1 MKENFTAETK
11 SFKELFMSDSIYI
24 IPPYQRDYSWNNENS
39 EWEDLWNDITS
50 ADTKH
55 YVGFIVLKEREDD
68 KLIEVID
75 GQQRLATIVL
85 IILSTLNLLKD
96 YIANNKDINKDAEN
110 RRLQLLKSDYIGRE
124 DSISLTFYNKL
135 KLNKIN
141 DPFFQYLCQSKTEN
155 DHLCFSGKKAKSN
168 KLLELAFNYFRKK
181 VNAAIPMIDGEN
193 ISKFLEK
200 ITQKLFFTVLYVN
213 TDANAYT
220 LFETLN
226 ARGMKL
232 AAVDLLKNFL
242 YSKVSLNLE
251 HLDAMQNHWQE
262 ISTHIKEGD
271 LNKFIRTDWGSRN
284 DLVEDRRLYNVI
296 SKKISNDKSAFAY
309 VKDLKESSIYFSLL
323 QNPQDAYWKQSGFN
337 QDICQY
343 LDNLQQLQIKQ
354 IYGVLIAYLKK
365 IGSNNFHTLVK
376 WAENISF
383 RFNTISS
390 LDAKE
395 QEKIYN
401 EIAIKI
407 STGEITGLNDIKKYL
422 KKVYVKQEDFLLK
435 FSKVEIKR
443 TATIKYIL
451 NKLNQQM
458 GGPSLNL
465 NDYTV
470 EHILSQNRN
479 NDWTTFSE
487 PEDFIWR
494 LGNLTLL
501 EKNTNE
507 DLDNKIFIQKKEIYQ
522 KDINP
527 ITNSLAAFDNWNE
540 TAIDKR
546 QNSLTD
552 FAKIIWRISEL
563 EE

>member
-11 SFKELFMSDSIYI
+11 NFKELFMSDSIYV

-39 EWEDLWNDITS
+39 EWDDLWTDITS
-50 ADTKH
+50 NASKH
-55 YVGFIVLKEREDD
+55 YVGFIVLKELENN
-68 KLIEVID
+68 KTIEVID
-75 GQQRLATIVL
+75 GQQRLATIIL
-85 IILSTLNLLKD
+85 IILSALNLLKD
-96 YIANNKDINKDAEN
+96 YISNNDNIDKNAET

-124 DSISLTFYNKL
+124 DPVSLSFYNKL
-135 KLNKIN
+135 KLNNLN

-155 DHLCFSGKKAKSN
+155 ENSCFSGKKAKSN
-168 KLLELAFNYFRKK
+168 RLLESAFNYFRRKITTTISD
-181 VNAAIPMIDGEN
+181 VNGEN

-213 TDANAYT
+213 SEANAYT

-242 YSKVSLNLE
+242 YSKVSSNLE
-251 HLDAMQNHWQE
+251 HLNIMQNNWQE
-262 ISTHIKEGD
+262 ISSHVKEGD

-284 DLVEDRRLYNVI
+284 DLVEDRRLYNII
-296 SKKISNDKSAFAY
+296 SKKISDDRSAFAY
-309 VKDLKESSIYFSLL
+309 VQELKDSSTYFSLL
-323 QNPQDAYWKQSGFN
+323 QNPQDAYWTQHGFN
-337 QDICQY
+337 QDVCYY
-343 LDNLQQLQIKQ
+343 LQNLQQLQLKQ
-354 IYGVLIAYLKK
+354 IYGVFIAYLKK
-365 IGSNNFHTLVK
+365 IGVPNFHTLVK

-395 QEKIYN
+395 QEKVYN

-407 STGEITGLNDIKKYL
+407 SNGEIIELNDIKKYL
-422 KKVYVKQEDFLLK
+422 KKVYVKRDDFLLK

-451 NKLNQQM
+451 NKLNKQM
-458 GGPSLNL
+458 GGASLNI

-479 NDWTTFSE
+479 SDWTIFSE

-501 EKNTNE
+501 EKHTNE
-507 DLDNKIFIQKKEIYQ
+507 RLNNKTFAQKKETYQ
-522 KDINP
+522 ADLNP
-527 ITNSLAAFDNWNE
+527 ITNSLSGFDIWNE
-540 TAIDKR
+540 EAIDTR
-546 QNSLTD
+546 QQSL
-552 FAKIIWRISEL
+552 AERAEEIWRIPEL

>member
-11 SFKELFMSDSIYI
+11 NFKELFMSDSIYV

-39 EWEDLWNDITS
+39 EWDDLWTDITS
-50 ADTKH
+50 GASKH
-55 YVGFIVLKEREDD
+55 YVGFIVLKEQENN
-68 KLIEVID
+68 KTIEVID
-75 GQQRLATIVL
+75 GQQRLATIIL
-85 IILSTLNLLKD
+85 IILSALNLLKD
-96 YIANNKDINKDAEN
+96 YISNNDNIDKEAEN
-110 RRLQLLKSDYIGRE
+110 RRLQLLKSDYIGRV
-124 DSISLTFYNKL
+124 DPISLSFYNKL
-135 KLNKIN
+135 KLNNLN

-155 DHLCFSGKKAKSN
+155 ENSCFSGKKAKSN
-168 KLLELAFNYFRKK
+168 RLLESAFNYFRRKITTIISD
-181 VNAAIPMIDGEN
+181 VNGEN

-213 TDANAYT
+213 SEANAYT

-242 YSKVSLNLE
+242 YSKVSSNLE
-251 HLDAMQNHWQE
+251 HLNTMQNNWQE
-262 ISTHIKEGD
+262 ISSHVKEGD

-284 DLVEDRRLYNVI
+284 DLVEDRRLYNII
-296 SKKISNDKSAFAY
+296 SKKIFDDRSAFAY
-309 VKDLKESSIYFSLL
+309 VQELKDSSAYFSLL
-323 QNPQDAYWKQSGFN
+323 QNPQDAYWTQHGFN
-337 QDICQY
+337 QDVCYY
-343 LDNLQQLQIKQ
+343 LQNLQQLQLKQ
-354 IYGVLIAYLKK
+354 IYGVFIAYLKK
-365 IGSNNFHTLVK
+365 IGAPNFHTLVK

-395 QEKIYN
+395 QEKVYN

-407 STGEITGLNDIKKYL
+407 SNGEITELNDIKKYL
-422 KKVYVKQEDFLLK
+422 KKVYVKRDDFLLK
-435 FSKVEIKR
+435 FSKAEIKR

-451 NKLNQQM
+451 NKLNKQM
-458 GGPSLNL
+458 GGASLNT

-470 EHILSQNRN
+470 EHILSQHRN
-479 NDWTTFSE
+479 SDWTIFSE

-501 EKNTNE
+501 DKHTNGR
-507 DLDNKIFIQKKEIYQ
+507 LDNKTFAQKKATYQ
-522 KDINP
+522 ADLNP
-527 ITNSLAAFDNWNE
+527 ITSSLSGFDIWNEEAIDNRQQSLAELAE
-540 TAIDKR
+540 E
-546 QNSLTD
+546 
-552 FAKIIWRISEL
+552 IWSIPEL

>member
-1 MKENFTAETK
+1 
-11 SFKELFMSDSIYI
+11 
-24 IPPYQRDYSWNNENS
+24 
-39 EWEDLWNDITS
+39 
-50 ADTKH
+50 
-55 YVGFIVLKEREDD
+55 
-68 KLIEVID
+68 
-75 GQQRLATIVL
+75 
-85 IILSTLNLLKD
+85 
-96 YIANNKDINKDAEN
+96 
-110 RRLQLLKSDYIGRE
+110 
-124 DSISLTFYNKL
+124 
-135 KLNKIN
+135 
-141 DPFFQYLCQSKTEN
+141 
-155 DHLCFSGKKAKSN
+155 
-168 KLLELAFNYFRKK
+168 
-181 VNAAIPMIDGEN
+181 MIDGEN

-296 SKKISNDKSAFAY
+296 SKKISNDQSAFAY

-407 STGEITGLNDIKKYL
+407 SAGEITGLNDIKKYL

-527 ITNSLAAFDNWNE
+527 ITNSLATFDNWNE

-552 FAKIIWRISEL
+552 FAKIIWKISEL